1 MPITGFL
8 PFPETE
14 LAAALDARRA
24 WSIDTLAGWVRCPS
38 TLGNE
43 ATAQEYIARV
53 FQNDLGLR
61 ARMQRID
68 VDKISKLPGYS
79 PSDWSYVG
87 RPNMIAEH
95 VPVGSAS
102 GRTLVLNGHV
112 DVVSAEPAALWS
124 SPPFDPYIFKD
135 VDSEWMRGRGAG
147 DMKGGTMAFVWALAT
162 LRDLG
167 YEPGSKVTVQSVIEE
182 ECTGNGAL
190 AAVAEMERVG
200 GHVADACLI
209 PEPFDQ
215 TILVRQVGVVWFR
228 VKVQGKTTHVLG
240 TSGGVNAI
248 EKSVAIMKALKALE
262 EEANRPDRIPP
273 SYLSV
278 AHPLNLNVGI
288 MRGGDW
294 SSTVPGECTTSYRF
308 GLFPGE
314 SLADLRRRVE
324 ARVAEVAAGDAWLAA
339 YPPLVEWVGFQAEG
353 CEFDPMSELGRE
365 LASVHMNVEGAA
377 AKYLT
382 ATCTTD
388 VRFFNLYGNCPATCY
403 GPRAK
408 SIHGA
413 DECLDLNSMRR
424 VAEVYARFI
433 ARWCGLRK
441 RVSA

>member
-53 FQNDLGLR
+53 LQNDLGLR
-61 ARMQRID
+61 ARMQRVD
-68 VDKISKLPGYS
+68 ADKIAQLPGYS
-79 PSDWSYVG
+79 PADWSYVG
-87 RPNMIAEH
+87 RPNIVAEH
-95 VPVGSAS
+95 VPVGSAQ

-112 DVVSAEPAALWS
+112 DVVSPEPVAVWS
-124 SPPFDPYIFKD
+124 SPPFEPFIYKD

-147 DMKGGTMAFVWALAT
+147 DMKGGSMCFVWALAA
-162 LRDLG
+162 LRDMG
-167 YEPGSKVTVQSVIEE
+167 FEPGSKLTIQSVIEE

-190 AAVAEMERVG
+190 AAVADMARDG
-200 GHVADACLI
+200 GRVADACLI

-240 TSGGVNAI
+240 TSAGVNAI

-262 EEANRPDRIPP
+262 EEANAPGKIPP
-273 SYLSV
+273 GYLGVS
-278 AHPLNLNVGI
+278 HPLNLNVGI

-294 SSTVPGECTTSYRF
+294 ASTVPGECTTHYRF
-308 GLFPGE
+308 GCFPGE
-314 SLADLRRRVE
+314 SLAELRKRVE
-324 ARVAEVAAGDAWLAA
+324 SRVAEVAAGDAWLSA
-339 YPPLVEWVGFQAEG
+339 YPPHVDWIGFQAEG

-365 LASVHMNVEGAA
+365 LASVHSAVEGGM
-377 AKYLT
+377 AKNLT

-388 VRFFNLYGNCPATCY
+388 IRFFNLYGNCPATCY

-413 DECLDLNSMRR
+413 DECVDLNSMRR

-441 RVSA
+441 RASS